1 MIRKSKGLS
10 LMIALVLLALP
21 VSGCVQGDTAP
32 EASMVSG
39 RVVLAEDHGTGLAG
53 VSLFIVDG
61 PSSYLETDG
70 EGNFEAAVFEDAVII
85 PRKTGYY
92 FLPEKQAVEGGQK
105 LEFAAFPWAE
115 PDFSRWG
122 KQFSFDSH
130 WDRVEAL
137 AFSADDQFVASG
149 GYDRTVRIWRTDD
162 GQQVSTMY
170 GHTSAITVVA
180 FSPQGEYLAS
190 GSRDGQIKI
199 WDWRAGLEIK
209 TLPGHTNLLTDLAWS
224 PDGTKI
230 ASSGWDN
237 EVRIWDFLT
246 GTELKS
252 FTHESWVRGCLVCRR
267 QSCAERRE

>member
-105 LEFAAFPWAE
+105 LEFAAFPGQSLISPGGE
-115 PDFSRWG
+115 N
-122 KQFSFDSH
+122 SFPSIPTGIGWKH
-130 WDRVEAL
+130 LPFRQMISSSPA
-137 AFSADDQFVASG
+137 ADMIGPSGSG
-149 GYDRTVRIWRTDD
+149 GRTM
-162 GQQVSTMY
+162 VS
-170 GHTSAITVVA
+170 
-180 FSPQGEYLAS
+180 
-190 GSRDGQIKI
+190 R
-199 WDWRAGLEIK
+199 
-209 TLPGHTNLLTDLAWS
+209 
-224 PDGTKI
+224 
-230 ASSGWDN
+230 
-237 EVRIWDFLT
+237 
-246 GTELKS
+246 
-252 FTHESWVRGCLVCRR
+252 
-267 QSCAERRE
+267 

>member
-1 MIRKSKGLS
+1 
-10 LMIALVLLALP
+10 
-21 VSGCVQGDTAP
+21 
-32 EASMVSG
+32 
-39 RVVLAEDHGTGLAG
+39 
-53 VSLFIVDG
+53 
-61 PSSYLETDG
+61 
-70 EGNFEAAVFEDAVII
+70 
-85 PRKTGYY
+85 
-92 FLPEKQAVEGGQK
+92 
-105 LEFAAFPWAE
+105 
-115 PDFSRWG
+115 
-122 KQFSFDSH
+122 
-130 WDRVEAL
+130 
-137 AFSADDQFVASG
+137 
-149 GYDRTVRIWRTDD
+149 
-162 GQQVSTMY
+162 MY

-252 FTHESWVRGCLVCRR
+252 FTHESWVRGLLGLQTAVLC
-267 QSCAERRE
+267 